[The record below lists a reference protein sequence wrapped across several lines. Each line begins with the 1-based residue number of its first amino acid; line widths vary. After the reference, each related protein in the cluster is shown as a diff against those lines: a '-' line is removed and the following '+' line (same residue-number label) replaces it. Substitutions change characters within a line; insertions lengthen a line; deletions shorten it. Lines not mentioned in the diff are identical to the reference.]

1 MKKSQMLVQPEKVV
15 AGASSTLAKRWQGIS
30 WDDVKANVRR
40 LQMMKWSAP
49 TLQAPKG
56 GTLNTAS
63 KEPKW

>member
-1 MKKSQMLVQPEKVV
+1 MALKAKAKS
-15 AGASSTLAKRWQGIS
+15 GAPSTGIS
-30 WDDVKANVRR
+30 WGTIEWHEQEKLVHQ